1 MNQFVGGYKGMRFF
15 SNGYSIPSSRKVST
29 WFLAFCWIFGFF
41 IGTETASFAGPLTL
55 SLMRT
60 AIFCRVSIVS
70 LVLISVLPFLLSAFA
85 VFFNKSWLLLPLSLI
100 KAVSFSFCSEGLNMI
115 FDSSGWLIRS
125 MLLFSDIFLM
135 PLLCWFM
142 FRLIKGGTDNWH
154 KELGICLITALFVG
168 LLNYCVVSSFL
179 VTLMQTL

>member
-1 MNQFVGGYKGMRFF
+1 MQYKSAVRNQILTGLIPGITLMGVWLVG
-15 SNGYSIPSSRKVST
+15 
-29 WFLAFCWIFGFF
+29 
-41 IGTETASFAGPLTL
+41 L
-55 SLMRT
+55 SLGLVADR
-60 AIFCRVSIVS
+60 FYGDCFES
-70 LVLISVLPFLLSAFA
+70 LVFSAGCKPVRFADACLVAILPLLLSAFA